1 MTIKELLEAA
11 RNALDNAAA
20 EQPTIVRA
28 IAAEKK
34 DGYFLGEARGY
45 LNVALNQL
53 DEEERDPFRG
63 LIKSID
69 GAPITSAEI

>member
-1 MTIKELLEAA
+1 MTIRELIEAA

-28 IAAEKK
+28 ITAEKK

-45 LNVALNQL
+45 LNVALRQL
-53 DEEERDPFRG
+53 DEEEPFHG
-63 LIKSID
+63 LLTRLD
-69 GAPITSAEI
+69 GAPVTSADI